1 MEIIW
6 SLWLT
11 ACFTSTDCRYQDVQ
25 WFDTKQQ
32 CVEMK
37 LIHEDIPMDGDWKQS
52 HTNVNQWEVRK
63 TDSHKIN
70 LIY

>member
-6 SLWLT
+6 SLWWT

-37 LIHEDIPMDGDWKQS
+37 IIHEDIPLDGDWKQVTYKWKPVGS
-52 HTNVNQWEVRK
+52 KEA
-63 TDSHKIN
+63 
-70 LIY
+70 

>member
-11 ACFTSTDCRYQDVQ
+11 AVFTSTDCRYQDVQ

-37 LIHEDIPMDGDWKQS
+37 LIHEDIPMDGD
-52 HTNVNQWEVRK
+52 
-63 TDSHKIN
+63 
-70 LIY
+70 

>member
-37 LIHEDIPMDGDWKQS
+37 LYMKIYQWMEIGNRS
-52 HTNVNQWEVRK
+52 HISVNQWEVRVLTAQK
-63 TDSHKIN
+63 
-70 LIY
+70 

>member
-37 LIHEDIPMDGDWKQS
+37 LIHEYIPMDGGWKQVTYKCKPVGS
-52 HTNVNQWEVRK
+52 KEA
-63 TDSHKIN
+63 
-70 LIY
+70 